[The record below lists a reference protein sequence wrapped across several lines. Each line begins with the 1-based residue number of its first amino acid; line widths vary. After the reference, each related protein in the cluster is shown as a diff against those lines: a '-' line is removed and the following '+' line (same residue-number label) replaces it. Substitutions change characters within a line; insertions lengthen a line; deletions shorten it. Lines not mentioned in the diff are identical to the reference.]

1 MLPVTGNRKPATQ
14 LKIINLNYTNMKW
27 YLAKMVFRIVCGQ
40 GDHTP
45 QFDEQ
50 LRLVAGISKED
61 AFKRALEMGNKEQ
74 ETFYNLKEQ
83 LVQWQF
89 INVSELYQLNELIDG
104 VELYSRIEE
113 KENADAYIYTVNQ
126 KASNLFFNPSTQLL
140 QIA

>member
-1 MLPVTGNRKPATQ
+1 
-14 LKIINLNYTNMKW
+14 MKW
-27 YLAKMVFRIVCGQ
+27 YLAKIVFRIICGQ

-74 ETFYNLKEQ
+74 DTFYNQKEQ

-104 VELYSRIEE
+104 AELYSRIEE
-113 KENADAYIYTVNQ
+113 KENADAYIYTVHQ

>member
-1 MLPVTGNRKPATQ
+1 
-14 LKIINLNYTNMKW
+14 MKW
-27 YLAKMVFRIVCGQ
+27 YLAKMVFRIICGQ

-50 LRLVAGISKED
+50 LRLVSGISKED
-61 AFKRALEMGNKEQ
+61 AFKRALEMGNKGQ
-74 ETFYNLKEQ
+74 ETFYNHKEQ

-89 INVSELYQLNELIDG
+89 INVSELYQLNDLIDG

-126 KASNLFFNPSTQLL
+126 KASNLFLNPSPRLL